1 MREKLIENFLRISNI
16 PRKSGSEKQISDF
29 FVDIAKKNNLY
40 YYQDNNYNLLIK
52 KKGNIQ
58 GDTIAFQAHFDMV
71 CVKNENSTH
80 NFDTDPIDVVID
92 GDKVVAK
99 DTTLG
104 ADQGVGLAIMLAL
117 IEDDSIKHPDLEFMF
132 TVEEETTFKGAVTF
146 PYDKVSSKKIINL
159 DYCRDDS
166 IAIGSSGDIANEYIF
181 EGELIKRDLPSYKIT
196 IDGLKGGNSGEYIE
210 RSSSNAIASI
220 AKLLENKEIYLKSIN
235 GGTYEND
242 IAVYCEVI
250 LQTSIDMKEL
260 FKDKNITIEEVNNDE
275 SFSLENSKDIINKII
290 ELKSGYISNTSSG
303 NLGII
308 RTNDNK
314 VIMTYLYRSIDSKEL
329 EEFSDNL
336 NDNFIINN
344 LYADR
349 IWLLN
354 KDIELFN
361 KYKDVYYRLYKEY
374 PKEIIIQGGIEIA
387 SINKRIKDLEIIS
400 IGANMEDIHTPSE
413 TTYIS
418 SWEKVYNIII
428 NFLNS

>member
-1 MREKLIENFLRISNI
+1 MREKLIENFLRISKI

-29 FVDIAKKNNLY
+29 FVDVAKSNNLY

-52 KKGNIQ
+52 KKGNTI

-71 CVKNENSTH
+71 CVKKEGSNH

-92 GDKVVAK
+92 DDIVTAK

-104 ADQGVGLAIMLAL
+104 ADQGVGLAIMLTL

-181 EGELIKRDLPSYKIT
+181 EGKLTKRDLPSYKIT

-210 RSSSNAIASI
+210 RSSSNAITSI
-220 AKLLENKEIYLKSIN
+220 AKLLDNKEIYLKSIN

-250 LQTSIDMKEL
+250 LQTSIDIKEL

-275 SFSLENSKDIINKII
+275 SFSLENSKDIVNKII

-361 KYKDVYYRLYKEY
+361 KYKEVYYKLYREY

-413 TTYIS
+413 KTYIS